1 MLAGR
6 MSELEYLNQYYEQK
20 GSRILVVYGQKHIG
34 KTTLVKA
41 FAKDKP
47 NDYYLAK
54 ACSEREQMYQWGI
67 QLKADERDEAETGRE
82 AFSGNGKDFPNFA
95 DIFSAFGGNGSKRVI
110 IIDEFQN
117 IVKVSETFMKELVSF
132 AREQE
137 QKGGVMIL
145 LCSSSIG
152 WIENSMIT
160 KIGEAAYALS
170 GLLKIRELSFG
181 DIVHRFPNFRIEECV
196 EAYAILG
203 GIPGLWNQFDDKLTI
218 QQNICRHILNP
229 DSLLF
234 EEGERMVAEQLR
246 ETSVYNTILATIA
259 AGKYKL
265 NDIYR
270 HTEFSRAKISVYL
283 KNLMEL
289 ELVEKVFSY
298 DGAGKENAQKGIY
311 RIIHPFVEFYFTYMY
326 PYMSALKTISVGE
339 YYNTYIYP
347 NFRKYVS
354 GSFKKVCRQYLEKLN
369 ERGKLPIHFESSG
382 EWVGKDGS
390 IDFIA
395 RDANGKTL
403 IGLCNWEKP
412 MMTYAD
418 YEWVI
423 SCAEQA
429 KIKAD
434 YIYLYTASGFDEK
447 LNLEAK
453 VKKNLRLVQV
463 SDV

>member
-20 GSRILVVYGQKHIG
+20 GSRMLVVYGQKHIG
-34 KTTLVKA
+34 KTTLVRA
-41 FAKDKP
+41 FAEDKP
-47 NDYYLAK
+47 NYYYLAK
-54 ACSEREQMYQWGI
+54 PCSEREQMYQWGI
-67 QLKADERDEAETGRE
+67 QLKAYERNDPDKDDGICLPD
-82 AFSGNGKDFPNFA
+82 GKDFPEFA
-95 DIFSAFGGNGSKRVI
+95 DIFNAVSVSTGKRVI

-117 IVKVSETFMKELVSF
+117 IVKVSESFMQELVAF
-132 AREQE
+132 IRKQE
-137 QKGGVMIL
+137 EKGGVMVL

-234 EEGERMVAEQLR
+234 EEGERMVADQLR
-246 ETSVYNTILATIA
+246 ETSVYNTILAAIA
-259 AGKYKL
+259 AGKHKL

-326 PYMSALKTISVGE
+326 PYMSMLQTISVGE

-354 GSFKKVCRQYLEKLN
+354 GCFKKVCRQYLEKLN

-390 IDFIA
+390 IDLIA
-395 RDANGKTL
+395 KDAEGRTL
-403 IGLCNWEKP
+403 IALCNWEKP

-423 SCAEQA
+423 SCAERA
-429 KIKAD
+429 RIKAD
-434 YIYLYTASGFDEK
+434 YIYLYTASGFYEK

-453 VKKNLRLVQV
+453 IKKNLKLVQV

>member
-20 GSRILVVYGQKHIG
+20 GSQMLVVYGQKHIG

-41 FAKDKP
+41 FAQDKP
-47 NDYYLAK
+47 NDYYLAR
-54 ACSEREQMYQWGI
+54 ACSEREQMYQWGM
-67 QLKADERDEAETGRE
+67 QLRADEREESETGRE
-82 AFSGNGKDFPNFA
+82 TFSGNGKDFPDFA
-95 DIFSAFGGNGSKRVI
+95 DIFAVFGGNGSKRVI

-117 IVKVSETFMKELVSF
+117 IVKVSDTFMKELVSF
-132 AREQE
+132 LRAQE
-137 QKGGVMIL
+137 EKGGVMIL

-160 KIGEAAYALS
+160 RIGEAAYALS

-246 ETSVYNTILATIA
+246 ETSVYNTILAAIA
-259 AGKYKL
+259 AGKHKL

-270 HTEFSRAKISVYL
+270 HTAFSRAKISVYL

-326 PYMSALKTISVGE
+326 PYMSALQTISVGE

-369 ERGKLPIHFESSG
+369 ERGKLPIHYETSG
-382 EWVGKDGS
+382 EWVGKEGS
-390 IDFIA
+390 IDLIA
-395 RDANGKTL
+395 RDAEGKTL
-403 IGLCNWEKP
+403 IVLCNWEKP

-423 SCAEQA
+423 SCAERA
-429 KIKAD
+429 RIKAD

-453 VKKNLRLVQV
+453 IKKNLRLIQI

>member
-20 GSRILVVYGQKHIG
+20 GSQILVVYGQKHIG
-34 KTTLVKA
+34 KTTLVKE
-41 FAKDKP
+41 FALDKP
-47 NDYYLAK
+47 NDYYLAR
-54 ACSEREQMYQWGI
+54 ACSEREQMYQWEM
-67 QLKADERDEAETGRE
+67 QLRADEREEAETGR
-82 AFSGNGKDFPNFA
+82 AVYTGNGKDFPDFA
-95 DIFSAFGGNGSKRVI
+95 DIFSTLSGNGSKRVI

-117 IVKVSETFMKELVSF
+117 IVKVSETFMDELIRFIRV
-132 AREQE
+132 QE
-137 QKGGVMIL
+137 DKGGVMVL

-170 GLLKIRELSFG
+170 GLLKIRELAFG

-196 EAYAILG
+196 ETYAILG

-246 ETSVYNTILATIA
+246 ETSVYNTILAAIA
-259 AGKYKL
+259 AGKHKL

-326 PYMSALKTISVGE
+326 PYMSALQTISVGE

-369 ERGKLPIHFESSG
+369 ERGKLPVHFESSG
-382 EWVGKDGS
+382 EWVGKEGS

-395 RDANGKTL
+395 KDADGRTL
-403 IGLCNWEKP
+403 IAFCNWEKP

-418 YEWVI
+418 YEWVM
-423 SCAEQA
+423 SCAQRA
-429 KIKAD
+429 RIKAD

-453 VKKNLRLVQV
+453 IKKNLRLIQV